1 MSSEVVEAEA
11 ELLMSFESGG
21 LAELVLRSLEP
32 DNEPLPEG
40 LRLDVEREGRT
51 IRFRIYSSRPVSSLL
66 ATIDDILAMA
76 ALVLRAVKA
85 AST

>member
-1 MSSEVVEAEA
+1 VSSEVVEAEA
-11 ELLMSFESGG
+11 ELLMNFENEK

-40 LRLDVEREGRT
+40 LKLDVKRDGRT
-51 IRFRIYSSRPVSSLL
+51 IRFRIYSRRAVSSLL

-76 ALVLRAVKA
+76 ILVLRTVKA

>member
-1 MSSEVVEAEA
+1 VSSEVVEAEA

-32 DNEPLPEG
+32 DNAPLPEG

-76 ALVLRAVKA
+76 ALVLRVVKA

>member
-21 LAELVLRSLEP
+21 LAELVLRSLEL

>member
-66 ATIDDILAMA
+66 TTIDDILAMA
-76 ALVLRAVKA
+76 ALVLRVVKA

>member
-1 MSSEVVEAEA
+1 MSSGVVEAEA

-51 IRFRIYSSRPVSSLL
+51 IRFKIYSSRPVSSLL

-76 ALVLRAVKA
+76 ALVLRVVKA

>member
-1 MSSEVVEAEA
+1 VSSGVVEAEA

-76 ALVLRAVKA
+76 ALVLRVVKA